1 MKGGDNMDK
10 IVQYISENWIAIIS
24 LIISVY
30 TIWKQRI
37 KLTVTFQ
44 QNMLIDHPDAVFM
57 LGPNGEIRSHHPTAQ
72 TQIEIVNSGT
82 NDVAFFDLR
91 VFDGLTNRNIP
102 FITENTIPIEYPDKK
117 VFTLFDETYYQLDIP
132 KRTFGVFK
140 ANSFTKMSIV
150 VILDKLPKELENI
163 DNIHIS
169 FKIARNA
176 YFKKDKFAVTNRKKF
191 DFFGMNY
198 SITGWK
204 EMYNKLLQE
213 QQTQLESEKQNKQ
226 E

>member
-1 MKGGDNMDK
+1 MDK

-132 KRTFGVFK
+132 KRTFGVF
-140 ANSFTKMSIV
+140 
-150 VILDKLPKELENI
+150 
-163 DNIHIS
+163 
-169 FKIARNA
+169 
-176 YFKKDKFAVTNRKKF
+176 
-191 DFFGMNY
+191 
-198 SITGWK
+198 
-204 EMYNKLLQE
+204 
-213 QQTQLESEKQNKQ
+213 
-226 E
+226 